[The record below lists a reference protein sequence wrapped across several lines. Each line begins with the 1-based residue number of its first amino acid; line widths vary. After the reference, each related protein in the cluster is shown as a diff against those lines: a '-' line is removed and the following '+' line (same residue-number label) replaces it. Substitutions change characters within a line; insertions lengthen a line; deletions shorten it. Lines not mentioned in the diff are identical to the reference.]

1 MKEILPKIIYFNQS
15 AFVSSGL
22 ILDYILVAFETFY
35 YMKNKR
41 ISCTGPMA
49 SKLDISK
56 SYDQVEWIYL
66 QRIMKKK

>member
-22 ILDYILVAFETFY
+22 ILDYILVTFETFY

-41 ISCTGPMA
+41 VSCRGHMA
-49 SKLDISK
+49 SKLDITK
-56 SYDQVEWIYL
+56 SYDRVEWIYL
-66 QRIMKKK
+66 QRIMEKN